1 MRFAYVPVVVLL
13 AAMAVGQAAPAPAA
27 VPENPTAPSD
37 TAKPAEAKVA
47 PEAAVIT
54 IPGVCEAPSAKAAGT
69 KGATQK
75 SKADCKTVITRS
87 QFESLANA
95 LQPNMNPQTKRRLA
109 EVYPRMMVMAH
120 EARKRGLEN
129 QPKYKEM
136 MKFARLQILSQEL
149 SRSVKEDADKVPA
162 AQIEEYYKA
171 NPEAF
176 EQATL
181 LRLFVPKEKQ
191 EAPEKAEVSG
201 KAEESEDTA
210 KAAEKSKADEQ
221 AMQQLAQDIQKR
233 ASAGEDFDKLQKEA
247 YEKSG
252 ITGAAPTTNIGKL
265 GRNELPVSQRTVLDL
280 KAGEV
285 SQLITESNGY
295 YVYKVQSKETK
306 SLDQSRD
313 EIRSTLA
320 QQRMQDAMS
329 KFQQEGQAQLNDA
342 YFGPASGAAVPSR
355 RGPGGAQPPAG
366 AKPAGPPA
374 SPANPPAGASQPP
387 QK

>member
-1 MRFAYVPVVVLL
+1 MRFTYVPVVLL
-13 AAMAVGQAAPAPAA
+13 FAGMAAGQAAPAPAA
-27 VPENPTAPSD
+27 VPPAENPAAP
-37 TAKPAEAKVA
+37 TENAKPAEANVA
-47 PEAAVIT
+47 AEAAVIT
-54 IPGVCEAPSAKAAGT
+54 IPGVCEAPSTHAAGT
-69 KGATQK
+69 KGTAQK

-109 EVYPRMMVMAH
+109 EVYPRMLVMAR

-129 QPKYKEM
+129 QPKFKEM

-191 EAPEKAEVSG
+191 AGPEKSDISA
-201 KAEESEDTA
+201 KAEEAEDTA

-221 AMQQLAQDIQKR
+221 AMQLLAQDIQKR

-265 GRNELPVSQRTVLDL
+265 GRNELPVSQRSVVDL

-285 SQLITESNGY
+285 SPLITESNGY
-295 YVYKVQSKETK
+295 YVYKVQAKETK
-306 SLDQSRD
+306 SLEQARD

-320 QQRMQDAMS
+320 QQRMQDAMA
-329 KFQQEGQAQLNDA
+329 KFQQEAQAQLNET
-342 YFGPASGAAVPSR
+342 YFGPASGKPAPPR
-355 RGPGGAQPPAG
+355 RGPGGMQPPA
-366 AKPAGPPA
+366 KPAPVP
-374 SPANPPAGASQPP
+374 STNPPAEGAQPP